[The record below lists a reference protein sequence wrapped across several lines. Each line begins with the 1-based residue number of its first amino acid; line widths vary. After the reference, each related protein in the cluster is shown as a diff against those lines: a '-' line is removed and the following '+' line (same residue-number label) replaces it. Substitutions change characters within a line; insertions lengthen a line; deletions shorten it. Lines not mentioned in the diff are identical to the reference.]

1 MFKQLALPGILVV
14 MLASACGGG
23 DDVGLTDNSWQLR
36 EIVDEN
42 GELGEAVEGS
52 NATLAFE
59 GEEAGGNA
67 SCNRYFGPYRLDGD
81 SITFGPLAS
90 TLMACAQP
98 LMIQEQAFT
107 AALQSVD
114 AWAIDGETLEL
125 SAAGKT
131 LLVFDV
137 ISRDLAGSSWKLVAY
152 NNGQGGFTSVIL
164 DTEVTA
170 DFEEDTVSG
179 SAGCNSYSAGYTTTE
194 DGGID
199 FAEVAGTERACL
211 DPDGVMDQESRY
223 LEALGLA
230 ATYAIEGTDLEM
242 FAEDGLRLL
251 QYSRTG

>member
-1 MFKQLALPGILVV
+1 M
-14 MLASACGGG
+14 
-23 DDVGLTDNSWQLR
+23 GLTDSSWQLR
-36 EIVDEN
+36 EIVDED
-42 GELGEAVEGS
+42 GELGEPVVGS
-52 NATLAFE
+52 HATLAFE

-67 SCNRYFGPYRLDGD
+67 SCNRYFGPFRLDGD
-81 SITFGPLAS
+81 SISFGPLAT

-98 LMIQEQAFT
+98 LMTQEQAFT
-107 AALQSVD
+107 AALQTVD
-114 AWAIDGETLEL
+114 AWAIDGERLEL

-131 LLVFDV
+131 LLAFDV
-137 ISRDLAGSSWKLVAY
+137 ISQDLAGSSWTLVAY

-179 SAGCNSYSAGYTTTE
+179 SAGCNSYNGGYTTTD
-194 DGGID
+194 DGDIE
-199 FAEVAGTERACL
+199 FTEPATTKRACL
-211 DPDGVMDQESRY
+211 DPEGVMDQETRY

-230 ATYAIEGTDLEM
+230 ATFTIEGANLEM